1 MLGNQDNYSN
11 WRWDIDAELKKINK
25 RRFKEDN
32 TSPYDYAQKT
42 RQQGSKISSD
52 LSKKFFSNGSELK
65 FNASRSLPVLDERLF
80 DNTGYRKDK
89 NTTEYLNNLSVSWK
103 LPLIK
108 NKNGIIDQKTYDFS
122 VLEYDDEKLILA
134 EVQEDFIKKQV
145 NEFIEW
151 VGYAWKIVILKDTIV
166 KLSNILVEMKIKQ
179 AEYKNSN
186 NDRRKNKEIIEIE
199 NRNKDTLK
207 NYINNHKRLLLSFQ
221 SKLKAQNIL
230 LLSAVNHLDLDKN
243 IPKLTRKFSFNL
255 IDNLDKYC
263 RTTVRDIKRINIEII
278 KNNRSI
284 KTSQNANLANLDF
297 TVNASR
303 YNNKGNYT
311 SYSKSSK
318 TEYEARLDF
327 KYILSGNVSNQVSLD
342 KYQLKSRQ
350 LELKYNNKL
359 DDIISSAKKIATNIN
374 QGQIQLILI
383 KEQLQVLKPN
393 KLELKNQ
400 GDMMFIIN
408 KTNDYQDLQLEEIDI
423 LIDLYKDKLKYD
435 SLLDRLL
442 PKDDLLSY

>member
-1 MLGNQDNYSN
+1 
-11 WRWDIDAELKKINK
+11 
-25 RRFKEDN
+25 
-32 TSPYDYAQKT
+32 
-42 RQQGSKISSD
+42 
-52 LSKKFFSNGSELK
+52 
-65 FNASRSLPVLDERLF
+65 
-80 DNTGYRKDK
+80 
-89 NTTEYLNNLSVSWK
+89 

-284 KTSQNANLANLDF
+284 KTSQNANLADL
-297 TVNASR
+297 
-303 YNNKGNYT
+303 
-311 SYSKSSK
+311 
-318 TEYEARLDF
+318 
-327 KYILSGNVSNQVSLD
+327 
-342 KYQLKSRQ
+342 
-350 LELKYNNKL
+350 
-359 DDIISSAKKIATNIN
+359 
-374 QGQIQLILI
+374 
-383 KEQLQVLKPN
+383 
-393 KLELKNQ
+393 
-400 GDMMFIIN
+400 
-408 KTNDYQDLQLEEIDI
+408 DLQLAHLKITTRAIIVLIQNLVKLSMRLNLI
-423 LIDLYKDKLKYD
+423 LNIY
-435 SLLDRLL
+435 
-442 PKDDLLSY
+442 